1 MISAEVSVNEMIPL
15 LPVRDLVLFPGVIVP
30 LFVGRPR
37 SLRALEE
44 AMLHDRTVLVV
55 AQKDMSVEDP
65 EPEDIFTVGT
75 VTNVMQMLR
84 LPDGT
89 TKVLVEGASRASI
102 VEVHLERDTFF
113 AKIEPLEAPPLSL
126 VNEIEALK
134 RTVLAQFDKYVSIH
148 PKIPLEVLMSVASL
162 DDPGQVADLV
172 ASHLTVRISERQ
184 SLLESAE
191 IDQRLEMVLRILLR
205 EIELLEME
213 RSIHDRV
220 RQELEKGQKEYY
232 LREQLKVIQN
242 ELGQGDDFS
251 ELDTFREDI
260 NKSRMPEDVRKKA
273 LHELDR
279 LAKMPPMSAEATV
292 VRTYLDWL
300 TDLPWKKK
308 TRESMDVTISA
319 KVLDEDHYALEEAK
333 ERILEYLAVR
343 KQAGNKLKGQV
354 LCFTGPPGV
363 GKTSL
368 GRSIARATGR
378 KFVNMSLGGI
388 RDEAEIRGHRRTY
401 IGALP
406 GRIIQKIRQAGTCN
420 PVMLMDEIDK
430 IGIDFRGDPAS
441 ALLEVLDPE
450 QNGTFT
456 DHFLEVPFDLGNVL
470 FITTANST
478 HTIPRALL
486 DRMEVIRLPGYVS
499 EEKVHIARRHL
510 IPKVLDEHGLTPGR
524 ITFTPASLN
533 RIITEYTREAGVRE
547 LERQISKVVRKITR
561 KLVESQEKN
570 DPALRKTFRVGNSGL
585 LQLLGVPRHHG
596 GIHLPST
603 SQKGAA
609 IGLAWT
615 ETGGD
620 ILVIES
626 VRIAGKGRITLTGNL
641 GEIMQESGQT
651 ALGYLKANSEELG
664 ISSVEW
670 DKTDIHVH
678 VPEGA
683 IPKDGPSAGITLAVS
698 MYSALS
704 GKLVRNGMAM
714 TGEVTL
720 RGDVLPVGGIREK
733 ILAAKRYGI
742 VTVLLPMDN
751 RIEISEMPSWVL
763 KGLELIFV
771 RKLEEVFEHAIEQE
785 KANAAG

>member
-1 MISAEVSVNEMIPL
+1 MIPL

-44 AMLHDRTVLVV
+44 AMLHDKTVLVV

-65 EPEDIFTVGT
+65 EPDDIYGVGT

-89 TKVLVEGASRASI
+89 TKVLVEGVLRASI
-102 VEVHLERDTFF
+102 IETRIARDSLF
-113 AKIEPLEAPPLSL
+113 AKAEPLEAIPLTKGTE
-126 VNEIEALK
+126 VEALR
-134 RTVLAQFDKYVSIH
+134 RTVLAQFDKYVTLH
-148 PKIPLEVLMSVASL
+148 PKIPLEVLMSVAAA
-162 DDPGQVADLV
+162 DDPGQAADLV
-172 ASHLTVRISERQ
+172 ASHLTVKIAERQ
-184 SLLESAE
+184 QILEVAE
-191 IDQRLEMVLRILLR
+191 ISHRLEMILRILLR

-213 RSIHDRV
+213 RAIHDRV

-232 LREQLKVIQN
+232 LREQMKIIQD
-242 ELGQGDDFS
+242 ELGQGDEFS
-251 ELDTFREDI
+251 EIDSFREEI

-273 LHELDR
+273 LHEVDR
-279 LAKMPPMSAEATV
+279 LAKMPQMSAEATV
-292 VRTYLDWL
+292 VRAYLDWL
-300 TDLPWKKK
+300 TNLPWRKK
-308 TRESMDVTISA
+308 TRESMDITLSA
-319 KVLDEDHYALEEAK
+319 KVLNEDHYALEEAK

-378 KFVNMSLGGI
+378 RFVNMSLGGI

-406 GRIIQKIRQAGTCN
+406 GRIIQKIRQAGTSN
-420 PVMLMDEIDK
+420 PVMLLDEIDK
-430 IGIDFRGDPAS
+430 IGLDFRGDPAS

-450 QNGTFT
+450 QNNMFT
-456 DHFLEVPFDLGNVL
+456 DHFLEVPFDLGSVL

-478 HTIPRALL
+478 HSVPKPLL
-486 DRMEVIRLPGYVS
+486 DRMEVIRLPGYVA
-499 EEKVHIARRHL
+499 EEKVQIARRHL
-510 IPKVLDEHGLTPGR
+510 IPKVLYEHGLAPGQ
-524 ITFTPASLN
+524 ITFTAASLG

-547 LERQISKVVRKITR
+547 LERQISKVSRKITR
-561 KLVESQEKN
+561 KIVESEEKK
-570 DPALRKTFRVGNSGL
+570 DSKRLRTFRVGTSDMVS
-585 LQLLGVPRHHG
+585 LLGVPRHHG

-603 SQKGAA
+603 EQSGAA

-620 ILVIES
+620 VLVIES
-626 VRIAGKGRITLTGNL
+626 VKLAGKGRMLLTGNL

-651 ALGYLKANSEELG
+651 ALGYLKAHSQKLG
-664 ISSVEW
+664 ISDIEW

-698 MYSALS
+698 IYSALS
-704 GKLVRNGMAM
+704 CKLVRNGIAM

-742 VTVLLPMDN
+742 TTVLLPSDN
-751 RIEISEMPSWVL
+751 KLEASEMPHWVL
-763 KGLELIFV
+763 KGLEVIYV
-771 RKLEEVFEHAIEQE
+771 SKLDDVFEFTMRE
-785 KANAAG
+785 NTDAAG

>member
-1 MISAEVSVNEMIPL
+1 MPEEITGSKMIPL

-30 LFVGRPR
+30 LFVGRLR

-55 AQKDMSVEDP
+55 AQKDTTVEDP
-65 EPEDIFTVGT
+65 EPEDIFGVGT

-102 VEVHLERDTFF
+102 VEVHLERDSFF
-113 AKIEPLEAPPLSL
+113 AKIEPLEPVLLPRGT
-126 VNEIEALK
+126 EIEALR
-134 RTVLAQFDKYVSIH
+134 RTVLAQFDKYVTIH

-172 ASHLTVRISERQ
+172 ASHLTVRIPERQ
-184 SLLESAE
+184 HLLEAVE
-191 IDQRLEMVLRILLR
+191 INQRLEMILKILLR

-213 RSIHDRV
+213 RSIHERV

-232 LREQLKVIQN
+232 LREQLKVIQD

-251 ELDTFREDI
+251 ELDTFREEI
-260 NKSRMPEDVRKKA
+260 TKSRMPEDVRKKA

-279 LAKMPPMSAEATV
+279 LAKMPQMSAEATV

-300 TDLPWKKK
+300 TDLPWRKK
-308 TRESMDVTISA
+308 TKESMDITLSA
-319 KVLDEDHYALEEAK
+319 KVLDEDHYALDEAK

-420 PVMLMDEIDK
+420 PVMLLDEIDK
-430 IGIDFRGDPAS
+430 IGLDFRGDPAS

-450 QNGTFT
+450 QNSMFT

-478 HTIPRALL
+478 HTIPKPLL

-510 IPKVLDEHGLTPGR
+510 IPKVLDEHGLAPGQ
-524 ITFTPASLN
+524 ISFTPASLN

-561 KLVESQEKN
+561 KIVESEEKN
-570 DPALRKTFRVGNSGL
+570 DSTLRKTFRVGTSEMVP
-585 LQLLGVPRHHG
+585 LLGVPRHHG

-603 SQKGAA
+603 NQKGAA

-626 VRIAGKGRITLTGNL
+626 VRIAGKGRIILTGNL

-698 MYSALS
+698 IYSALS

-733 ILAAKRYGI
+733 ILAARRYG
-742 VTVLLPMDN
+742 VGTVLLPMDN
-751 RIEISEMPSWVL
+751 RLETSEMPHWVL
-763 KGLELIFV
+763 KGLDLVFV
-771 RKLEEVFEHAIEQE
+771 RKLEEVFGYAIEQE
-785 KANAAG
+785 KSDAAG

>member
-1 MISAEVSVNEMIPL
+1 MSEDNDRLKLIPL

-65 EPEDIFTVGT
+65 EPEDLFSVGT

-89 TKVLVEGASRASI
+89 TKVLVEGVSRASI
-102 VEVHLERDTFF
+102 IEIHTERDSFF
-113 AKIEPLEAPPLSL
+113 SRTEPVDPVPIPKGP
-126 VNEIEALK
+126 EIEALR
-134 RTVLAQFDKYVSIH
+134 RTVIAQFDKYVTLH
-148 PKIPLEVLMSVASL
+148 PKIPLEVLMSVAST
-162 DDPGQVADLV
+162 DDPGQAADLV
-172 ASHLTVRISERQ
+172 ASHLTVKISERQ
-184 SLLESAE
+184 QLLEASGSGL
-191 IDQRLEMVLRILLR
+191 RLEMILKILLR

-232 LREQLKVIQN
+232 LREQMKIIQD
-242 ELGQGDDFS
+242 ELGQGDEFS
-251 ELDTFREDI
+251 EVELFREEI
-260 NKSRMPEDVRKKA
+260 GKSRMPEEVRKKA

-279 LAKMPPMSAEATV
+279 FSKMPQMSAEATV

-300 TDLPWKKK
+300 INLPWKKK
-308 TRESMDVTISA
+308 TKESMDISISS
-319 KVLDEDHYALEEAK
+319 KVLDEDHFALEEAK

-343 KQAGNKLKGQV
+343 KKAGNKLKGQV
-354 LCFTGPPGV
+354 LCLTGPPGV

-378 KFVNMSLGGI
+378 RFVNMSLGGI

-406 GRIIQKIRQAGTCN
+406 GRIIQKIRQAGTSN
-420 PVMLMDEIDK
+420 PVMLLDEIDK
-430 IGIDFRGDPAS
+430 IGLDFRGDPAS

-450 QNGTFT
+450 QNYMFT
-456 DHFLEVPFDLGNVL
+456 DHFLEVPFDLGSVL

-478 HTIPRALL
+478 QSIPKPLL
-486 DRMEVIRLPGYVS
+486 DRMEVIRLPGYVT
-499 EEKVHIARRHL
+499 EEKVQIARRHL
-510 IPKVLDEHGLTPGR
+510 IPKVLHEHGLSRGQ
-524 ITFTPASLN
+524 ISFTAASLG
-533 RIITEYTREAGVRE
+533 RIITDYTREAGVRE
-547 LERQISKVVRKITR
+547 LERQISKISRKITR
-561 KLVESQEKN
+561 RIVESEEKK
-570 DPALRKTFRVGNSGL
+570 DQKKSKSFRLGTGDLVS
-585 LQLLGVPRHHG
+585 LLGVPRHHG
-596 GIHLPST
+596 GVHIS
-603 SQKGAA
+603 SSEEIGAA

-626 VRIAGKGRITLTGNL
+626 VRIAGKGRILLTGNL
-641 GEIMQESGQT
+641 GDIMQESGQT
-651 ALGYLKANSEELG
+651 ALGFLKANAEALG
-664 ISSVEW
+664 IAGTDWE
-670 DKTDIHVH
+670 KTDIHVH

-698 MYSALS
+698 IYSAIS
-704 GKLVRNGMAM
+704 GISVKSGLAM

-720 RGDVLPVGGIREK
+720 RGDVLPVGGVREK
-733 ILAAKRYGI
+733 ILAAKRYG
-742 VTVLLPMDN
+742 VKTVLLPSEN
-751 RIEISEMPSWVL
+751 RLETSEMPHWVL
-763 KGLELIFV
+763 KGLELHFV
-771 RKLEEVFEHAIEQE
+771 SKLEEVFRLSMGE
-785 KANAAG
+785 KKTNASA

>member
-1 MISAEVSVNEMIPL
+1 MIPL

>member
-1 MISAEVSVNEMIPL
+1 MIPL

-55 AQKDMSVEDP
+55 AQKEMSVEDP
-65 EPEDIFTVGT
+65 EPEDIYGVGT

-89 TKVLVEGASRASI
+89 TKVLVEGISRASI
-102 VEVHLERDTFF
+102 IEIQVERDSFF
-113 AKIEPLEAPPLSL
+113 ARTEPLETLPLAKG
-126 VNEIEALK
+126 NELEALK
-134 RTVLAQFDKYVSIH
+134 RTVLAQFDKYVTLH
-148 PKIPLEVLMSVASL
+148 PKIPLEVLMSVAAA
-162 DDPGQVADLV
+162 DDPGQAADLV
-172 ASHLTVRISERQ
+172 ASHLTVKMDERQ
-184 SLLESAE
+184 HLLEVAGIS
-191 IDQRLEMVLRILLR
+191 QRLEMILRILLR

-232 LREQLKVIQN
+232 LREQMKIIQE
-242 ELGQGDDFS
+242 ELGQGNEFS
-251 ELDTFREDI
+251 EIDSFREDI
-260 NKSRMPEDVRKKA
+260 GKSKMPEEVRKKA

-279 LAKMPPMSAEATV
+279 FAKMPQMSAEATV
-292 VRTYLDWL
+292 VRAYLDWL
-300 TDLPWKKK
+300 TNLPWKKK
-308 TRESMDVTISA
+308 TKESVDVTLSA

-378 KFVNMSLGGI
+378 RFVNMSLGGI

-406 GRIIQKIRQAGTCN
+406 GRIIQKIRQAGTSN
-420 PVMLMDEIDK
+420 PVMLLDEIDK
-430 IGIDFRGDPAS
+430 IGLDFRGDPAS

-450 QNGTFT
+450 QNNVFT

-470 FITTANST
+470 FITTANSILS
-478 HTIPRALL
+478 IPRALL
-486 DRMEVIRLPGYVS
+486 DRMEVIRLPGYVA
-499 EEKVHIARRHL
+499 EEKIQIAKRHL
-510 IPKVLDEHGLTPGR
+510 IPKVLYEHGLDPGK
-524 ITFTPASLN
+524 ITFTVPSLE

-547 LERQISKVVRKITR
+547 LERQISKVSRKITR
-561 KLVESQEKN
+561 KIVESKEKK
-570 DPALRKTFRVGNSGL
+570 DSKGLKAYKVGTGDL
-585 LQLLGVPRHHG
+585 VPLLGVPRHHG

-603 SQKGAA
+603 EQSGAA

-626 VRIAGKGRITLTGNL
+626 VKIVGKGRILLTGNL

-651 ALGYLKANSEELG
+651 ALGYLKAHSQKLG
-664 ISSVEW
+664 ISDIEW

-698 MYSALS
+698 IYSALS
-704 GKLVRNGMAM
+704 GKPVRNGIAM

-720 RGDVLPVGGIREK
+720 MGDVLPVGGIREK
-733 ILAAKRYGI
+733 ILAAKRYG
-742 VTVLLPMDN
+742 VNTVLLPFDN
-751 RIEISEMPSWVL
+751 KLETSEMPHWVL
-763 KGLELIFV
+763 KGLDLIYV
-771 RKLEEVFEHAIEQE
+771 RKLEDVFGFAMGNG
-785 KANAAG
+785 KPDATG

>member
-1 MISAEVSVNEMIPL
+1 LKFEEAVASRRVPL

-37 SLRALEE
+37 SLKALEE

-65 EPEDIFTVGT
+65 EPEDLYEVG
-75 VTNVMQMLR
+75 VLTNIMQMLR

-89 TKVLVEGASRASI
+89 TKVLVEGVSRASI
-102 VEVHLERDTFF
+102 LGITVENDTAF
-113 AKIEPLEAPPLSL
+113 ASVETPAAESINKDAET
-126 VNEIEALK
+126 EALK
-134 RTVLAQFDKYVSIH
+134 RTLLAQFDRYVSLH
-148 PKIPLEVLMSVASL
+148 PKIPLEVLMSVANVEEA
-162 DDPGQVADLV
+162 GQVVDLV
-172 ASHLTVRISERQ
+172 ASHLTVRIQERQ
-184 SLLESAE
+184 QLLETWD
-191 IDQRLEMVLRILLR
+191 IPGRIEMAIRILLR
-205 EIELLEME
+205 EVELLEME
-213 RSIHDRV
+213 RTIHDRV

-232 LREQLKVIQN
+232 LREQLKVIQD
-242 ELGQGDDFS
+242 ELGQGDEFTEIDN
-251 ELDTFREDI
+251 FREDI
-260 NKSRMPEDVRKKA
+260 EKARMPEDVRKKA

-279 LAKMPPMSAEATV
+279 LSKMPPMSAEATV
-292 VRTYLDWL
+292 VRTYLDWM
-300 TDLPWKKK
+300 TNLPWKKRSK
-308 TRESMDVTISA
+308 DRMDVTLA
-319 KVLDEDHYALEEAK
+319 NKVLNEDHYALEEAK

-343 KQAGNKLKGQV
+343 KQAGSKLKGQV
-354 LCFTGPPGV
+354 LCFAGPPGV

-378 KFVNMSLGGI
+378 RFVNMSLGGI

-406 GRIIQKIRQAGTCN
+406 GRIIQKLRQAGTCN
-420 PVMLMDEIDK
+420 PVMLLDEIDK
-430 IGIDFRGDPAS
+430 IGLDFRGDPAA

-450 QNGTFT
+450 QNNAFT

-470 FITTANST
+470 FITTANTT
-478 HTIPRALL
+478 HTIPKPLL
-486 DRMEVIRLPGYVS
+486 DRMEVIRLPGYVA
-499 EEKVHIARRHL
+499 EEKIHIANRHL
-510 IPKVLDEHGLTPGR
+510 IPKVLYEHGLKNDR
-524 ITFTPASLN
+524 IVFSSSAIKKMISD
-533 RIITEYTREAGVRE
+533 YTREAGVRE
-547 LERQISKVVRKITR
+547 LERQISKVTRKITR
-561 KLVESQEKN
+561 RIVESGEKKE
-570 DPALRKTFRVGNSGL
+570 PSSKKIYRVGSSDL
-585 LQLLGVPRHHG
+585 VSLLGVPRHHG

-603 SQKGAA
+603 DQRGAA

-626 VRIAGKGRITLTGNL
+626 ARMPGKGGISLTGNL

-651 ALGYLKANSEELG
+651 ALGYLKSHPEMTGL
-664 ISSVEW
+664 SSIEW

-704 GKLVRNGMAM
+704 GKLVRSNIAM

-742 VTVLLPMDN
+742 KKVLLPKEN
-751 RIEISEMPSWVL
+751 RIEAAEMPRWVL
-763 KGLELIFV
+763 KGLELVFV
-771 RKLEEVFEHAIEQE
+771 GDLMEVFEKVIGECETDGQ
-785 KANAAG
+785 G

>member
-1 MISAEVSVNEMIPL
+1 MPSVSDETRLIPL
-15 LPVRDLVLFPGVIVP
+15 LPVRDLVLFPGVILP

-44 AMLHDRTVLVV
+44 AMLHDRIVIVV
-55 AQKDMSVEDP
+55 AQKEMSVEDP
-65 EPEDIFTVGT
+65 EPEDIYGVGT
-75 VTNVMQMLR
+75 ITNVMQMLR

-89 TKVLVEGASRASI
+89 TKVLVEGVSRASI
-102 VEVHLERDTFF
+102 VEIQMERDSFF
-113 AKIEPLEAPPLSL
+113 AKTSPLEPLPIAKGTEA
-126 VNEIEALK
+126 EALR
-134 RTVLAQFDKYVSIH
+134 RTVLAQFDKYVTLH
-148 PKIPLEVLMSVASL
+148 PKIPLEVLMSVAAA
-162 DDPGQVADLV
+162 DDPGQAADLV
-172 ASHLTVRISERQ
+172 ASHLTVKIAERQ
-184 SLLESAE
+184 LLLEAAGIS
-191 IDQRLEMVLRILLR
+191 QRLEMMLRILLR

-232 LREQLKVIQN
+232 LREQMKIIQD
-242 ELGQGDDFS
+242 ELGQGDEFS
-251 ELDTFREDI
+251 EIDSFRKEA
-260 NKSRMPEDVRKKA
+260 NKSRMPEEVRKRV

-279 LAKMPPMSAEATV
+279 LAKMPQMSAEATV

-300 TDLPWKKK
+300 TNLPWGKK
-308 TRESMDVTISA
+308 TRESMDITLSE
-319 KVLDEDHYALEEAK
+319 KVLNEDHYALEEAK

-343 KQAGNKLKGQV
+343 KQAGSKLKGQV

-406 GRIIQKIRQAGTCN
+406 GRIIQKIRQAGTSN
-420 PVMLMDEIDK
+420 PVMLLDEIDK
-430 IGIDFRGDPAS
+430 IGLDFRGDPAS

-450 QNGTFT
+450 QNNMFT
-456 DHFLEVPFDLGNVL
+456 DHFLEVPFDLGSVL

-478 HTIPRALL
+478 HTIPKPLL
-486 DRMEVIRLPGYVS
+486 DRMEVIRLPGYVA
-499 EEKVHIARRHL
+499 EEKVQIARRHL
-510 IPKVLDEHGLTPGR
+510 IPKVLYEHGLAPGQ
-524 ITFTPASLN
+524 ITFTHASLG

-547 LERQISKVVRKITR
+547 LERQISKISRKITR
-561 KLVESQEKN
+561 KIVESEEKKN
-570 DPALRKTFRVGNSGL
+570 SRRLKTFRIGSADMVP
-585 LQLLGVPRHHG
+585 LLGVPRHHG
-596 GIHLPST
+596 GIHLPSEGQ
-603 SQKGAA
+603 SGAA

-615 ETGGD
+615 ESGGD

-626 VRIAGKGRITLTGNL
+626 VKIAGKGKILMTGNL

-651 ALGYLKANSEELG
+651 ALGYLKAHSLELD
-664 ISSVEW
+664 ISNIDW
-670 DKTDIHVH
+670 DTTDIHVH

-698 MYSALS
+698 IYSAIS
-704 GKLVRNGMAM
+704 GRHVRNKIAM

-733 ILAAKRYGI
+733 ILAAKRYG
-742 VTVLLPMDN
+742 VTTVILPFDN
-751 RIEISEMPSWVL
+751 KLETSEMPHWVL
-763 KGLELIFV
+763 KGLELLFV
-771 RKLEEVFEHAIEQE
+771 RTLEEVFELTIGNG
-785 KANAAG
+785 KSDAAV

>member
-1 MISAEVSVNEMIPL
+1 LISAEVSVNEMIPL

>member
-1 MISAEVSVNEMIPL
+1 MLPL

-37 SLRALEE
+37 SLKALEE
-44 AMLHDRTVLVV
+44 AMLHDKTLLVV
-55 AQKDMSVEDP
+55 AQKEMSVEDP
-65 EPEDIFTVGT
+65 EPEDIYGAGT
-75 VTNVMQMLR
+75 VTSIIQMLR

-89 TKVLVEGASRASI
+89 TKVLVEGVSRALINS
-102 VEVHLERDTFF
+102 VTLERDTFF
-113 AKIEPLEAPPLSL
+113 ADIEPLEGSSVLAGPES
-126 VNEIEALK
+126 EALR
-134 RTVLAQFDKYVSIH
+134 RTLLAHFEKYVTLH
-148 PKIPLEVLMSVASL
+148 PKIPLEVMMSVSSL
-162 DDPGQVADLV
+162 EDSGQISDLV
-172 ASHLTVRISERQ
+172 ASHLTVKISERQ
-184 SLLESAE
+184 EILESS
-191 IDQRLEMVLRILLR
+191 DMNQRMEMILKILLR
-205 EIELLEME
+205 EVELLEME

-220 RQELEKGQKEYY
+220 RQEMEKGQKEYY
-232 LREQLKVIQN
+232 LREQLKVIQD

-251 ELDTFREDI
+251 EMEVFREQI
-260 NKSRMPEDVRKKA
+260 NTSRMPEEVRKKA

-279 LAKMPPMSAEATV
+279 LGKMPPMSAEATV
-292 VRTYLDWL
+292 VRTYLDWM
-300 TDLPWKKK
+300 TSLPWRKK
-308 TRESMDVTISA
+308 TRDSVDVTLSS
-319 KVLDEDHYALEEAK
+319 KVLDEDHYALEDAK

-343 KQAGNKLKGQV
+343 KNAGSRLKGQV

-406 GRIIQKIRQAGTCN
+406 GRIIQKMRQAGTSN
-420 PVMLMDEIDK
+420 PVMLLDEIDK
-430 IGIDFRGDPAS
+430 IGLDFRGDPAS

-450 QNGTFT
+450 QNNAFT
-456 DHFLEVPFDLGNVL
+456 DHFLEVPYDLGSVL

-478 HTIPRALL
+478 HTIPKPLL
-486 DRMEVIRLPGYVS
+486 DRMEVIRLPGYVN
-499 EEKVHIARRHL
+499 EEKVQIARRHL
-510 IPKVLDEHGLTPGR
+510 IPKVLQEHGLGR
-524 ITFTPASLN
+524 EQISFTSSSLA
-533 RIITEYTREAGVRE
+533 RIISEYTREAGVRE
-547 LERQISKVVRKITR
+547 LERKISGIARKITR
-561 KLVESQEKN
+561 KIVESEEKKN
-570 DPALRKTFRVGNSGL
+570 GGSKKTFSIGASSLVP
-585 LQLLGVPRHHG
+585 LLGVPRHLG
-596 GIHLPST
+596 SVHLPSS

-626 VRIAGKGRITLTGNL
+626 AMITGKGKILLTGNL

-651 ALGYLKANSEELG
+651 ALGYLKAHAENLG
-664 ISSVEW
+664 ISSIEW

-698 MYSALS
+698 IYSALS
-704 GKLVRNGMAM
+704 GKPVRSGLAM

-720 RGDVLPVGGIREK
+720 RGEVLPVGGIREK
-733 ILAAKRYGI
+733 ILAAKRYG
-742 VTVLLPMDN
+742 VFNVLLPADN
-751 RIEISEMPSWVL
+751 RMEIKEMPGWVL
-763 KGLELIFV
+763 KGMNLVFVQRLDDVFRSALEDGGV
-771 RKLEEVFEHAIEQE
+771 DVPGKV
-785 KANAAG
+785 